1 MDRGDRLTPL
11 LLWLLTLLPA
21 VEERSSI
28 KSKVKWPPALEGVGG
43 VGAVGGGGGADT
55 AAAVVVEALAA
66 AMLKILLL

>member
-55 AAAVVVEALAA
+55 AAAVVEALAA